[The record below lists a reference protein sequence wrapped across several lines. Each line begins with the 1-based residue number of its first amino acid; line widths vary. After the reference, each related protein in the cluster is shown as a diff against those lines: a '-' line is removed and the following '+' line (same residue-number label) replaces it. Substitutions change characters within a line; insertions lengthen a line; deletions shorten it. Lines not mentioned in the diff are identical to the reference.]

1 MVTLEEVKRVKAEY
15 EEELMR
21 KPGVVGVAIGHKHI
35 NGRKTNLLCIIC
47 YVMEKKR
54 VGELEEHDIIPEE
67 IEGVPVDVVESGQV
81 RAL

>member
-35 NGRKTNLLCIIC
+35 KGRKTNQICIIC
-47 YVMEKKR
+47 YVIEKKR
-54 VGELEEHDIIPEE
+54 VEELEERDIIPKE
-67 IEGVPVDVVESGQV
+67 IEGVLVDVVVSGQL

>member
-21 KPGVVGVAIGHKHI
+21 KPGVVGVAIGHKNI
-35 NGRKTNLLCIIC
+35 NGRKTNQLCIVC
-47 YVMEKKR
+47 YVIEKKR
-54 VGELEEHDIIPEE
+54 KGKLDGSDIIPEE
-67 IEGVPVDVVESGQV
+67 IEGIPVDVVESGQI